1 MNKTKIGIFL
11 SLLLLVGLTSCGEQ
25 KSNNK
30 LMLNEILIDNQNNF
44 QDDYGLH
51 SAWIEIF
58 NRSYGSADL
67 AGCLLKVSSQ
77 PGDTVT
83 YFIPKGDVLTLV
95 KPRQHALFWAD
106 GEPNRGTFH
115 TSCKLNPETANW
127 IGLFDSGRN
136 IIDQIVVP
144 ANALGADQSYA
155 RISDGAADWEV
166 KGGSKDKY
174 VTPSTNNK
182 TLDSNAKME
191 KFEEHDSVGIGMS
204 ISAMSVVFCGLILLF
219 VAFKVVGKVAVNL
232 SKRNAMKAKGL
243 FDSGRNIIDQIV
255 VPANA
260 LGADQS
266 YARISDGAADWEVKG
281 GSKDKYV
288 TPSTNNKTLD
298 SNAKMEKFEE
308 HDSVGIGMSISAMS
322 VVFCGL
328 ILLFVAFKVVGKVAV
343 NLSKRNAM
351 KAKGIDKV
359 EAKELS
365 QAPGEVYAA
374 ISMALHEMQ
383 DEVHDVEE
391 TVLTITRV
399 KRSYSPW
406 SSKIYTLREN
416 PNRK

>member
-1 MNKTKIGIFL
+1 MNKTKIGIFF
-11 SLLLLVGLTSCGEQ
+11 SLLLLIGLTSCGEQ

-30 LMLNEILIDNQNNF
+30 LMLNEVLIDNQNNF

-77 PGDTVT
+77 PGDTIT

-115 TSCKLNPETANW
+115 TSFKLNPETANW

-144 ANALGADQSYA
+144 ANALGPDQSYA
-155 RISDGAADWEV
+155 RVSDGVADWEV
-166 KGGSKDKY
+166 KGGSSDKY

-182 TLDSNAKME
+182 TLNSNAKME
-191 KFEEHDSVGIGMS
+191 KFEEHDSAGIGMS

-219 VAFKVVGKVAVNL
+219 IAFKVVGKVA
-232 SKRNAMKAKGL
+232 G
-243 FDSGRNIIDQIV
+243 
-255 VPANA
+255 
-260 LGADQS
+260 
-266 YARISDGAADWEVKG
+266 
-281 GSKDKYV
+281 
-288 TPSTNNKTLD
+288 
-298 SNAKMEKFEE
+298 
-308 HDSVGIGMSISAMS
+308 
-322 VVFCGL
+322 
-328 ILLFVAFKVVGKVAV
+328 